1 MNLRFTA
8 LTVTILISGSAVL
21 AQELPYMERIYD
33 FLENTAVFEEG
44 QEDGR
49 AYHIPSPSISLN
61 GTWKFFYAETPDG
74 IPKDFFTDRF
84 STRKWSDIEV
94 PSNWEM

>member
-8 LTVTILISGSAVL
+8 LTATFLITGAVVL

-44 QEDGR
+44 
-49 AYHIPSPSISLN
+49 HFLFLS
-61 GTWKFFYAETPDG
+61 F
-74 IPKDFFTDRF
+74 
-84 STRKWSDIEV
+84 
-94 PSNWEM
+94 